1 MSLYTLIAFVKFD
14 LDTNEDRSP
23 VESVRT
29 GLKTLN
35 QDQLIQVRNGA
46 WRLAGMAD
54 DTLNAKANATDEET
68 NR

>member
-1 MSLYTLIAFVKFD
+1 MSLYTVIAFIRFD

-23 VESVRT
+23 VESVRA
-29 GLKTLN
+29 GLKALN

-54 DTLNAKANATDEET
+54 DTLNSKANATDEEME
-68 NR
+68 R